1 MAAGDLFMVAAAICG
16 GISGGLIGR
25 VIHDW
30 LKQREQQTAETL
42 PQPTQAMIKGD
53 LQIINRWV
61 AWNSWYL
68 EDEAWRLEAQA
79 IHLQRQRT
87 HPGEALEVNLA
98 EVAAEMRRRHAPLSP
113 TLN

>member
-1 MAAGDLFMVAAAICG
+1 MEVHHLFLVIAAICG
-16 GISGGLIGR
+16 GVSGGLISR
-25 VIHDW
+25 AIHEW
-30 LKQREQQTAETL
+30 LSKPRPAEKL
-42 PQPTQAMIKGD
+42 PEPTQAAIKGD

-61 AWNSWYL
+61 AWNHWYL

-87 HPGEALEVNLA
+87 HPGEPLEVNLA
-98 EVAAEMRRRHAPLSP
+98 QVAAEMRRRHAALSP